1 VSVRLLGVFAHP
13 DDQALLC
20 GGTLARY
27 ADGGADI
34 VTVCLAGAGADR
46 GSTIASAHRL
56 GIRDVIVTDY
66 ASGELPERG
75 TELDAI
81 CIDLLRSL
89 QPDVVITFG
98 PDGMNRE
105 QDHLAVHASMAR
117 AFFSLDRGPRSTSPL
132 TKLYYGAWPQQH
144 LRRALGALRARGVST
159 DFVPDLERWGTP
171 DSSVTTIIDV
181 GGQLDR
187 KLAAILDQSPPS
199 SPSPFRNLSGDML
212 ADLWGHEFYRRAY
225 PDPWVTG
232 VIERDLLRGLATRP
246 LGASAQD
253 TAKAS

>member
-13 DDQALLC
+13 DDQGLLC
-20 GGTLARY
+20 GGTFARY

-34 VTVCLAGAGADR
+34 ITVCLAGAGADR
-46 GSTIASAHRL
+46 GSTIASARRL

-66 ASGELPERG
+66 SGGELAERG
-75 TELDAI
+75 PELDAI

-98 PDGMNRE
+98 PDGMNRDP
-105 QDHLAVHASMAR
+105 DHLAVHASTAR
-117 AFFSLDRGPRSTSPL
+117 AFFSLDRGRRSPL
-132 TKLYYGAWPQQH
+132 TKLYYGTWPQQH
-144 LRRALGALRARGVST
+144 LRRALGALRARGLST
-159 DFVPDLERWGTP
+159 DFVPDAERWGSP
-171 DSSVTTIIDV
+171 DSSITTIIDV
-181 GGQLDR
+181 EGQLDR
-187 KLAAILDQSPPS
+187 KLAAILEQSPQS
-199 SPSPFRNLSGDML
+199 SPLRQLSSATL

-246 LGASAQD
+246 VGAGAPD
-253 TAKAS
+253 AAKAS

>member
-1 VSVRLLGVFAHP
+1 MSVRLLGVFAHP

-117 AFFSLDRGPRSTSPL
+117 AFFSLDRGRRSVSPL
-132 TKLYYGAWPQQH
+132 TKLYYS
-144 LRRALGALRARGVST
+144 ALRARGVST

-199 SPSPFRNLSGDML
+199 SPSPFRNLSADML